1 MNEIDAEVSI
11 FHGTEDEVVGVDK
24 SRKIADVLMDGS
36 ITEVEGTGHSFSDV
50 EAWLAEKSL
59 KEISD

>member
-1 MNEIDAEVSI
+1 MSI

-36 ITEVEGTGHSFSDV
+36 ITEVEGTGHSFSSV
-50 EAWLAEKSL
+50 ETGLAEKSL